1 MVKFKIKA
9 NPSGQYYFPK
19 EVREELGEEL
29 DLICD
34 AKAGVIFPAGTPLE
48 LVLKSLEIIERDL
61 EYRLQLQK
69 EMEASAV
76 AKAAT

>member
-9 NPSGQYYFPK
+9 NPSGQFYFPK

-34 AKAGVIFPAGTPLE
+34 AKAGVIFPAGHSLRT
-48 LVLKSLEIIERDL
+48 SLEKPRNNREGPGISLAI
-61 EYRLQLQK
+61 
-69 EMEASAV
+69 
-76 AKAAT
+76 AKGNGGFCCG